1 MAKHLEARRSSD
13 PDTAA
18 RAKKVLDPQDMR
30 YLGRADR
37 ASPPGVAAVD
47 AVHCWLPVIQEW
59 ARAWMLSA
67 LVSEGAEA
75 MDGDLRSKTCMSHMS
90 YDRDAFLLTHLAAH
104 AADTEAECVL
114 RWMGAPT
121 AKRAKRIVRG
131 VPAGAER
138 DAAPACGAGRP
149 PGDGRSR
156 AQRRA
161 AAVGHEH
168 GGNQR
173 DLNLWRSKPE
183 FERHAYGEDDP
194 RTSSAS
200 AAVCP

>member
-1 MAKHLEARRSSD
+1 
-13 PDTAA
+13 
-18 RAKKVLDPQDMR
+18 
-30 YLGRADR
+30 
-37 ASPPGVAAVD
+37 
-47 AVHCWLPVIQEW
+47 
-59 ARAWMLSA
+59 
-67 LVSEGAEA
+67 

-121 AKRAKRIVRG
+121 AAKRAKRIVRG

-138 DAAPACGAGRP
+138 DAAAAACEAPAVRREMT
-149 PGDGRSR
+149 RSR
-156 AQRRA
+156 ALNA
-161 AAVGHEH
+161 APPRSAMNTEEI
-168 GGNQR
+168 QR

-194 RTSSAS
+194 EDLERFGRRYGARATARALVLWDGYLDEPIDAAIAEKERIEAILAS
-200 AAVCP
+200 DWDSGESDDDTAT